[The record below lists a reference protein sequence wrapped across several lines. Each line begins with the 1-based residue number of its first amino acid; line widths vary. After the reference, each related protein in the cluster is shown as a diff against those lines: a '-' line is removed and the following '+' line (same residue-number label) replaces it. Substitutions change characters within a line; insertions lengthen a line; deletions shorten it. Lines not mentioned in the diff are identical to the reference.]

1 MRGLGRHGSRPKY
14 PILAVTPESPRPFPA
29 SEPFAIPG
37 GTIGTVTIPRPPK
50 GAGPSG
56 RRLWR
61 SVQAEFELGE
71 HERALLV
78 AMCRQVDRLDALE
91 ELIAAEGLLVTG
103 HGTTKMHPAV
113 VKARQTAIAVA
124 RIAAC
129 LRLPAGEED
138 EAAQPGQRRTGV
150 RGVYQIGAA

>member
-1 MRGLGRHGSRPKY
+1 M
-14 PILAVTPESPRPFPA
+14 
-29 SEPFAIPG
+29 
-37 GTIGTVTIPRPPK
+37 TIPRAPK
-50 GAGPSG
+50 GAGPAG

-78 AMCRQVDRLDALE
+78 AMCRQVDRLDELE
-91 ELIAAEGLLVTG
+91 ELITAEGLTVTG
-103 HGTTKMHPAV
+103 HGTVKMHPAV
-113 VKARQTAIAVA
+113 VEARQTAIAVA

-138 EAAQPGQRRTGV
+138 ETAQPGQRRSGV